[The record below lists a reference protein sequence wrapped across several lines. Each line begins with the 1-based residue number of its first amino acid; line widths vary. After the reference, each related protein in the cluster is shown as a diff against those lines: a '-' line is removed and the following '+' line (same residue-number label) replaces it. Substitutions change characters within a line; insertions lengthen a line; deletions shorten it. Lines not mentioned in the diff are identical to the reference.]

1 MKINI
6 INYFNEVDYSKT
18 INNVLD
24 KASNIMDTKDK
35 SINVILV
42 DNQQIKN
49 MNMQYR
55 HKDYATDVLTFP
67 DGYLNQLGDV
77 IVSIEKCQEQAKE
90 YAHSFERELGFLVV
104 HGYLHTLGYDH
115 QTFDEEEEM
124 TRIQKEILNNAK
136 LNR

>member
-18 INNVLD
+18 ITNVLD

-42 DNQQIKN
+42 DNQQIRN

-77 IVSIEKCQEQAKE
+77 IVSIEKCQEQAMD

-115 QTFDEEEEM
+115 QTPDEEEEM
-124 TRIQKEILNNAK
+124 IKLQKQILNKAK

>member
-18 INNVLD
+18 INTVLQ
-24 KASNIMDTKDK
+24 KASNIMATQDK

-42 DNQQIKN
+42 DNQRIKD
-49 MNMQYR
+49 MNVQYR
-55 HKDYATDVLTFP
+55 NKDYATDVLTFP

-77 IVSIEKCQEQAKE
+77 IVSIEKCQEQARE
-90 YAHSFERELGFLVV
+90 YEHSFERELGFLVV

-115 QTFDEEEEM
+115 QTPDEEEEM
-124 TRIQKEILNNAK
+124 ITLQKQILNKAK